1 MLVQSILA
9 QIFHVKWRNRW
20 VKRNFLSSGV
30 YFNSYVYIYTYLFN
44 SLVHVFFPREAWVWP
59 FYSSQV
65 VYSLGETTLAGVWWF
80 NGHTPVNVPLQSS
93 LLLGRATW
101 SKWDYMW
108 PAEANETCETWKWT
122 ICQMHLQD
130 HRCQF
135 NIWKCKWGRWQHACE
150 RGKPRETSHHVEMLF
165 ITIQE
170 LKLQW
175 KEWKNISLNKGLHRL
190 HWACAL
196 FCVHVLREWKSEA
209 NRWHSFSIWDILGSL
224 ASQKPLGTWN
234 IMWRWQVNHKVN
246 CRDQVKIQV
255 KCPSAS

>member
-1 MLVQSILA
+1 M
-9 QIFHVKWRNRW
+9 
-20 VKRNFLSSGV
+20 
-30 YFNSYVYIYTYLFN
+30 
-44 SLVHVFFPREAWVWP
+44 FFPREAWVWP

-80 NGHTPVNVPLQSS
+80 NGHTPVNFPLQSS

-108 PAEANETCETWKWT
+108 TAEASETWEKWKWT

-135 NIWKCKWGRWQHACE
+135 NIWKCKWGGWQHACE
-150 RGKPRETSHHVEMLF
+150 RGKPRETSHHVKVLF

-175 KEWKNISLNKGLHRL
+175 KKWKNISLNKGLHRL

-196 FCVHVLREWKSEA
+196 FCVKQTDG
-209 NRWHSFSIWDILGSL
+209 I
-224 ASQKPLGTWN
+224 
-234 IMWRWQVNHKVN
+234 
-246 CRDQVKIQV
+246 
-255 KCPSAS
+255 PSASGTSWDPWLLKNHWAHEISCEDDKWITRSTAGIRWKSKWNAQVLVRITW

>member
-1 MLVQSILA
+1 MC
-9 QIFHVKWRNRW
+9 
-20 VKRNFLSSGV
+20 
-30 YFNSYVYIYTYLFN
+30 
-44 SLVHVFFPREAWVWP
+44 FFPREAWVWP
-59 FYSSQV
+59 FYSSQI

-80 NGHTPVNVPLQSS
+80 NGHTPVNFPLQSS

-108 PAEANETCETWKWT
+108 TAEASETWEKWKWT

-130 HRCQF
+130 HRCQL

-190 HWACAL
+190 HWACAP
-196 FCVHVLREWKSEA
+196 FLRSCFAGMKKWSKPMA
-209 NRWHSFSIWDILGSL
+209 FLQHLGHPGILGFSKTTGHMKYHVKMTSE
-224 ASQKPLGTWN
+224 SQGQLQGSGENPGE
-234 IMWRWQVNHKVN
+234 MP
-246 CRDQVKIQV
+246 
-255 KCPSAS
+255 KC

>member
-1 MLVQSILA
+1 MC
-9 QIFHVKWRNRW
+9 
-20 VKRNFLSSGV
+20 
-30 YFNSYVYIYTYLFN
+30 
-44 SLVHVFFPREAWVWP
+44 FFPREAWVWP

-80 NGHTPVNVPLQSS
+80 NGHTPVNFPLQSS

-108 PAEANETCETWKWT
+108 TAEANETCEKWKWT

-170 LKLQW
+170 LKLQR

>member
-1 MLVQSILA
+1 MC
-9 QIFHVKWRNRW
+9 
-20 VKRNFLSSGV
+20 
-30 YFNSYVYIYTYLFN
+30 
-44 SLVHVFFPREAWVWP
+44 FFPREAWVWP

-130 HRCQF
+130 HRCQL

-150 RGKPRETSHHVEMLF
+150 RGKPRETSHHVKVLF

-170 LKLQW
+170 LKLQR

-190 HWACAL
+190 HWACAP
-196 FCVHVLREWKSEA
+196 FLRSCFAGMKKWSKPMA
-209 NRWHSFSIWDILGSL
+209 FLQHLGHPGILGFSKTTGHMKYHVKMTSE
-224 ASQKPLGTWN
+224 SQGQLQGSGENPSE
-234 IMWRWQVNHKVN
+234 MP
-246 CRDQVKIQV
+246 
-255 KCPSAS
+255 KC